1 MAQPPPAGIQ
11 DTAEGGCATGAGC
24 ATCGG
29 EGTIRLTSCPL
40 ETVPA
45 EAFETVDLAGLLE
58 KGLPPV
64 AGGMLDQAKVFL
76 DAARFVWNEEAR
88 AKAEGTRQ

>member
-1 MAQPPPAGIQ
+1 
-11 DTAEGGCATGAGC
+11 
-24 ATCGG
+24 
-29 EGTIRLTSCPL
+29 
-40 ETVPA
+40 VPA